1 MDWLSRKN
9 GAAHHT
15 QEYPGPELVVRR
27 GQAFT
32 LVLELSRP
40 LEDQETI
47 IFTVETGNCLARA
60 PCWSTSRKICLATR
74 DLRPFGHQPSLEG
87 SKSQPL
93 QGG

>member
-32 LVLELSRP
+32 LVLELNRP

-47 IFTVETGNCLARA
+47 IFTVETGNRLSSN
-60 PCWSTSRKICLATR
+60 PQWSNIRKIGL
-74 DLRPFGHQPSLEG
+74 
-87 SKSQPL
+87 
-93 QGG
+93 